1 MDFPIGGLTG
11 GMLKMNLLVNVLYV
25 SDLSR
30 SCLMCTLNYVHN
42 SLVQQITLCSKCKIY
57 LWPR

>member
-1 MDFPIGGLTG
+1 MNRKKKIGLSISKKKTQTMDFPIGGLTG

-30 SCLMCTLNYVHN
+30 
-42 SLVQQITLCSKCKIY
+42 
-57 LWPR
+57 